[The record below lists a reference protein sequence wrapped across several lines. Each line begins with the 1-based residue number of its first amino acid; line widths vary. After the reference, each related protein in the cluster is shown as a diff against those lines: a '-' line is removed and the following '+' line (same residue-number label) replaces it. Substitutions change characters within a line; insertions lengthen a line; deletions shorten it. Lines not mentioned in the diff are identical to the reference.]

1 MRPNPQEIADLVEFT
16 EEILHEKLQFLY
28 NARRTFVMELFTCNF
43 SETTSLFSF
52 EFFKTFRK
60 KSCPVDT
67 QRRFNVDTTS
77 CEVVSTLKRLRV
89 STG

>member
-1 MRPNPQEIADLVEFT
+1 MRPNSQEIADLVEFT

-43 SETTSLFSF
+43 SETAPLFSF

-60 KSCPVDT
+60 KKS
-67 QRRFNVDTTS
+67 R
-77 CEVVSTLKRLRV
+77 EVVSTLKRLRV
-89 STG
+89 STGWKRFEICK